1 MMEIT
6 SSRTSVFRSN
16 VSQFSSFYETRKVF
30 LQILVI
36 LTLAAFPVKAFSQ
49 CNASGDITFDV
60 SNSNTFDWG
69 VICDGP
75 FFRTSGEFT
84 VPSGTEDCTFYA
96 AKETIFSV
104 DGMWTCKLFDPVS
117 DEPITEREFCM
128 FYLDEPCGISLKISG
143 SDALQF
149 MVDGGYCFY
158 QTPCNRV
165 SVSSFLGDNTKQEKS
180 KQDIDVFTFDGTA
193 GDQVTLRLETDP
205 KEGNN
210 GGEAS
215 LGISGNSLN
224 ESTSGKPPLELEVTL
239 PGDGEYSITVGQPRN
254 SALRFRGSYVLSVI
268 LAIGSIDLI
277 EPTTSVEK

>member
-1 MMEIT
+1 M
-6 SSRTSVFRSN
+6 
-16 VSQFSSFYETRKVF
+16 
-30 LQILVI
+30 LVI
-36 LTLAAFPVKAFSQ
+36 LTLTAFPQ

-84 VPSGTEDCTFYA
+84 VPSGTEDCNFYA

-104 DGMWTCKLFDPVS
+104 DGMWTCTLFDSVS
-117 DEPITEREFCM
+117 GEPITEREFCM

-143 SDALQF
+143 SDTVQF
-149 MVDGGYCFY
+149 MVDGGYCLY

-180 KQDIDVFTFDGTA
+180 KPDTDVFTSDGTA
-193 GDQVTLRLETDP
+193 GDQVKVRLETDP

-224 ESTSGKPPLELEVTL
+224 ESTSGTPPLELNVNL
-239 PGDGEYSITVGQPRN
+239 PGDGKYSITVEQPQN